1 MNVRSF
7 SLRIKVIVLMGLA
20 FLPLVVMEV
29 NTAAEQIARAKQN
42 TKEEAARLAGLF
54 ASNQEALIDSIRQLL
69 TVMSQ
74 LEGVQKQTNG
84 ECQAL
89 FEKILKENPLFSI
102 VASLDAKGNV
112 LCCAP
117 AIAEPTNLADRAFF
131 QRAVQTKAFTLGDFL
146 VGRISKKNSIHLAL
160 PVFNKEE
167 TVTGVVYVGLDLQ
180 AMSEFGTRV
189 KLPPGGAIAM
199 IDEQGVFLI
208 RYPDPERWIGKNA
221 RVYGK
226 LPSGAS
232 SGTMEATG
240 ADGVERIYGVNQ
252 LKAPGIG
259 NLSVEV
265 GITKKE
271 AYAPFQKRLYEQLL
285 MMAGVALLAM
295 VAAWRLGRGGIVRPA
310 RHLADVARALS
321 AGKLDVRSKL
331 EGGEFGEIG
340 EAFNQMA
347 ETLSRRIDELNQAQ
361 EKLRHAYD
369 DLETRVQQRTE
380 ELRLARERLVDA
392 IENLNA
398 GFVMFGPDERLVICN
413 QNFRAMFEKCADMI
427 VPGVTFEEILRE
439 FIHRGGHVD
448 GVEDMEAW
456 IRQRM
461 AAYRQAD
468 HRPFDQRMNGRWMR
482 VSDHRMRD
490 GGVVSL
496 RTDITNL
503 KEIQETLI
511 LRDRAIA
518 AVVNG
523 VIITDPTQPDN
534 PIVDVNPAF
543 ERITG
548 YTKAEVLGRNCR
560 FLQGPESQPETVA
573 ILHDAVVQE
582 HECHAIIKNYRK
594 DGTLFWNEIKI
605 TPVRDASGR
614 LIHFVGVATDV
625 TGQVEA
631 QAALDRVLAELHRS
645 NKELEQFAYMVS
657 HDLQEPLRMVAS
669 YTQLLSRRYRGVL
682 DANAQE
688 FIDYAVEGA
697 QRMQQ
702 FIQDLLQY
710 SRVGTHGHPFERLQ
724 VATVVQR
731 ALENLRFSIEEKQAQ
746 IHTGELPEL
755 DADPVQLGQLFQN
768 LIGNALKF
776 CGPEPVR
783 VEITATRTDQ
793 AWEFVVRDNGLG
805 IDAKDFERIFV
816 IFQRLHTRQEYAGTG
831 IGLAICK
838 RIVERHGGRIWV
850 ESQIGKGSAFHFTIP
865 EVQNVG

>member
-1 MNVRSF
+1 MSVRSF
-7 SLRIKVIVLMGLA
+7 SLRIKLMVLMGLA

-29 NTAAEQIARAKQN
+29 NTAAEQTARAKEN
-42 TKEEAARLAGLF
+42 TREEASRLAGLF
-54 ASNQEALIDSIRQLL
+54 ANNQEELIASIRQLL

-74 LEGVQKQTNG
+74 LEGVQKPTRG

-89 FEKILKENPLFSI
+89 FEKLLKDNPLFSI
-102 VASLDAKGNV
+102 VASLDAQGNV

-117 AIAEPTNLADRAFF
+117 AITEPTNLSERAFF
-131 QRAVQTKAFTLGDFL
+131 QRVVQTKAFSVGDFI
-146 VGRISKKNSIHLAL
+146 VGRISKKPSFHLAS
-160 PVFNKEE
+160 PVLDKEGNL
-167 TVTGVVYVGLDLQ
+167 TGVVYVGLDLL
-180 AMSEFGTRV
+180 AMSEIGTRV
-189 KLPPGGAIAM
+189 NLPPGGSVAM
-199 IDEQGVFLI
+199 IDEHGVFLI
-208 RYPDPERWIGKNA
+208 RHPDPQRWVGKKA
-221 RVYGK
+221 VTGT
-226 LPSGAS
+226 LPPGVS
-232 SGTMEATG
+232 SGTFESVG
-240 ADGVERIYGVNQ
+240 ADGVERIYGINQ

-259 NLSVEV
+259 VLSVMV
-265 GITKKE
+265 GISKRE
-271 AYAPFQKRLYEQLL
+271 AYAPFQKQLYEQLL
-285 MMAGVALLAM
+285 LMAGIAFLALA
-295 VAAWRLGRGGIVRPA
+295 AAWGLGRNGIVRPA
-310 RHLADVARALS
+310 RHLTNVARALS

-347 ETLSRRIDELNQAQ
+347 ETLSRRIEELSLAQ

-369 DLETRVQQRTE
+369 DLEVRVQQRTE
-380 ELRLARERLVDA
+380 ELQLARERLVDA

-398 GFVMFGPDERLVICN
+398 GFVMFGPDEQLVICN
-413 QNFRAMFEKCADMI
+413 QTFRAMFESCADVI
-427 VPGVTFEEILRE
+427 APGVTFEEILRE
-439 FIHRGGHVD
+439 FIRRGGRVD
-448 GVEDMEAW
+448 GVEDTEAW
-456 IRQRM
+456 IQQRM

-468 HRPFDQRMNGRWMR
+468 HHPFDQRLNGRWMR

-548 YTKAEVLGRNCR
+548 YTKAEALGRNCR
-560 FLQGPESQPETVA
+560 FLQGPESQPEIVA
-573 ILHDAVVQE
+573 LLHDAVVQKK
-582 HECHAIIKNYRK
+582 ECQTAIKNYRK
-594 DGTLFWNEIKI
+594 DGSLFWNEIKI
-605 TPVRDASGR
+605 TPVRDTSGR
-614 LIHFVGVATDV
+614 LIHFVGVSTDV
-625 TGQVEA
+625 TERVEA
-631 QAALDRVLAELHRS
+631 QAAMDRVLAELHRS
-645 NKELEQFAYMVS
+645 NLELEQFAYMVS

-669 YTQLLSRRYRGVL
+669 YTQLLSRRYRGAL
-682 DANAQE
+682 DATAQE

-710 SRVGTHGHPFERLQ
+710 SRVGTHGRPFERLH
-724 VATVVQR
+724 VAEVVQR
-731 ALENLRFSIEEKQAQ
+731 AMENLRFSIEEKKAQ

-776 CGPEPVR
+776 CGSEPVR
-783 VEITATRTDQ
+783 IEITATRVNQ

-805 IDAKDFERIFV
+805 IESKDFERIFV
-816 IFQRLHTRQEYAGTG
+816 IFQRLHTRQEYSGTG

-850 ESQIGKGSAFHFTIP
+850 ESEIGKGAAFHFTIP
-865 EVQNVG
+865 ETQDRG

>member
-1 MNVRSF
+1 MLLV
-7 SLRIKVIVLMGLA
+7 GLA

-29 NTAAEQIARAKQN
+29 NTAAEQRGRASENARA
-42 TKEEAARLAGLF
+42 EAARLAGLF
-54 ASNQEALIDSIRQLL
+54 ADNQAALIDSIRQLL
-69 TVMSQ
+69 SVMSQ
-74 LEGVQKQTNG
+74 LEGVQKQSHSD
-84 ECQAL
+84 CQAL
-89 FEKILKENPLFSI
+89 FEKILKENPTFSI
-102 VASLDAKGNV
+102 VASLDAQGNV
-112 LCCAP
+112 LCSAP
-117 AIAEPTNLADRAFF
+117 AVAEPTNLSDRPFF
-131 QRAVQTKAFTLGDFL
+131 QRAVQTQAFTLGDFT
-146 VGRISKKNSIHLAL
+146 VGRISQKPSFHLAS
-160 PVFNKEE
+160 PVLNPEGKL
-167 TVTGVVYVGLDLQ
+167 TGVVYVGLDLQ
-180 AMSEFGTRV
+180 AVSEFGTRV
-189 KLPPGGAIAM
+189 QLPPGGSIAM
-199 IDEQGVFLI
+199 VDERGVFLV
-208 RYPDPERWIGKNA
+208 RYPDPERWVGKKVLDHA
-221 RVYGK
+221 S

-232 SGTMEATG
+232 SGTREALG
-240 ADGVERIYGVNQ
+240 ADGVERIYGIKQ
-252 LKAPGIG
+252 LEAPGIG
-259 NLSVEV
+259 VLSVEV
-265 GITKKE
+265 GIAKKE
-271 AYAPFQKRLYEQLL
+271 AYAPYQKRLFEQLL
-285 MMAGVALLAM
+285 MMGM
-295 VAAWRLGRGGIVRPA
+295 VASLALAAVWRLGSGGIVRPA

-321 AGKLDVRSKL
+321 AGKLEVRSKL

-361 EKLRHAYD
+361 GKLRHAYD
-369 DLETRVQQRTE
+369 DLEVRVQNRTE

-398 GFVMFGPDERLVICN
+398 GFAMFGLDEQLVICN
-413 QNFRAMFEKCADMI
+413 QNFREMFGNCAGMI
-427 VPGVTFEEILRE
+427 EPGVTFEEILRE
-439 FIHRGGHVD
+439 FVRRGGRVD

-456 IRQRM
+456 IVKRM
-461 AAYRQAD
+461 AAYRKAD
-468 HRPFDQRMNGRWMR
+468 HRPFDQRMDGRWMR
-482 VSDHRMRD
+482 ISDHQMRD

-503 KEIQETLI
+503 KEIQETLV

-523 VIITDPTQPDN
+523 VIITDPTLDDN

-573 ILHDAVVQE
+573 LLHDAVAQQQE
-582 HECHAIIKNYRK
+582 CQAVIKNYRK

-605 TPVRDASGR
+605 TPVRDSSGK
-614 LIHFVGVATDV
+614 LIHFVGVSADV
-625 TGQVEA
+625 SERVEA

-645 NKELEQFAYMVS
+645 NQELEQFAYMVS

-669 YTQLLSRRYRGVL
+669 YTQLLSRRYRGTL
-682 DANAQE
+682 DTSAQE

-710 SRVGTHGHPFERLQ
+710 SRVGTHGHPFERLH
-724 VATVVQR
+724 VAEVVQR
-731 ALENLRFSIEEKQAQ
+731 ALENLRFSIEEKQAK
-746 IHTGELPEL
+746 IEIGELPEL

-768 LIGNALKF
+768 LVGNALKF
-776 CGPEPVR
+776 SGPEPVR
-783 VEITATRTDQ
+783 IEITATHVSQ

-850 ESQIGKGSAFHFTIP
+850 ESQIGKGAAFHFTIP
-865 EVQNVG
+865 EVRNVG